1 MNKPNYK
8 NFKFNNK
15 FDYLVY
21 LRYLIIQSH
30 KFMKRHAIYTVALE
44 REIEELGLFDQPNQ
58 LVDTFI
64 YEEHND
70 RIQFVSSKLLNLY
83 GDLQADS
90 LSYYKYRKKLVQRNT
105 EVKEIL
111 GTLPKEM
118 LELLSSIN
126 QSRNWALHMPESLLN
141 SHNVHVEKSWSE
153 SQRILYLSEF
163 TPINIPC
170 FEKYEGIWLL
180 SLYNECYLY
189 QENYEKIYNQMI
201 SDYETLLEDDLEINE
216 EIYKVRNFKE
226 DSVIPKTSLKMQ
238 QRKYSEQK

>member
-1 MNKPNYK
+1 MSKPNYK
-8 NFKFNNK
+8 KFTFNNK

-30 KFMKRHAIYTVALE
+30 KFMKRHAIYTVSLQ
-44 REIEELGLFDQPNQ
+44 REIEELGLFEQPDQ
-58 LVDTFI
+58 LVDTFV

-83 GDLQADS
+83 GDLQGDS
-90 LSYYKYRKKLVQRNT
+90 LSYYKFRKTLVKRNI
-105 EVKEIL
+105 EVREIL

-141 SHNVHVEKSWSE
+141 SHNVHVKKSWSE
-153 SQRILYLSEF
+153 AERILYLSKF
-163 TPINIPC
+163 TPINIPY
-170 FEKYEGIWLL
+170 FEKYEGVWLL
-180 SLYNECYLY
+180 SLYNESCSC
-189 QENYEKIYNQMI
+189 QEDYEKIYNQMI
-201 SDYETLLEDDLEINE
+201 SDYEALIENDLEINE
-216 EIYKVRNFKE
+216 EIYEVRNFKE
-226 DSVIPKTSLKMQ
+226 DSVIPKTSFEMQ